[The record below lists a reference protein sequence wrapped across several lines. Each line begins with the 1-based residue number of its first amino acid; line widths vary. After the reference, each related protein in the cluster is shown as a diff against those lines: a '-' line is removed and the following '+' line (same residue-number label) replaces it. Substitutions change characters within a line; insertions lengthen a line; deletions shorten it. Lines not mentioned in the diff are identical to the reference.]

1 MHQPYARKLTLVLL
15 AVGAALAGA
24 GWVAA
29 RPTGAADPPPAVPE
43 PFAAD
48 VEGRTADIAFFARR
62 ADEDPQSA
70 EDRAQLAALYLQRGR
85 ETGDEADVR
94 RAETTAR
101 RSLALR
107 TSHNGK
113 TFVTLASALLAQH
126 RFREAREVAEELVGG
141 DPDVESYRALLGE
154 TQLELGDYDAARA
167 TFASLDPLVAPL
179 SVAPRLARWAELS
192 GRPDAARRI
201 LANALADARR
211 RPELPAEQVAWFHY
225 RLGDLELRAG
235 RLAAAERTF
244 AAGLAV
250 EPNDHRLLGAMARLE
265 ALRGRPQAAVEYG
278 ERAIAVVLDPATLGV
293 VGDAY
298 AALGDRTRAREYFRA
313 MEVAVGGQAGPYHR
327 AWSLFLLDHG
337 ERVPEVLANAQA
349 ELATRR
355 DVYGYDLF
363 AWALHG
369 AGRDAEA
376 REAMTQAL
384 RLGTHDALLFYHA
397 GMIERTLGNRPAAR
411 RYLERALAINSFFHP
426 VQPAT
431 ARATLDSLRREAAA
445 P

>member
-1 MHQPYARKLTLVLL
+1 MITLVLL
-15 AVGAALAGA
+15 AVGAALAGG

-29 RPTGAADPPPAVPE
+29 RPSSAADPPPAARG

-85 ETGDEADVR
+85 ETGDEADFR
-94 RAETTAR
+94 RAEETAR

-126 RFREAREVAEELVGG
+126 RFPEARQVAEELVRG
-141 DPDVESYRALLGE
+141 DPEVESYRALLGE

-167 TFASLDPLVAPL
+167 TFASLDPLVARP

-201 LANALADARR
+201 LANALADAGR

-235 RLAAAERTF
+235 RLAAAERTL

-250 EPNDHRLLGAMARLE
+250 EPSDHRLLGAMARLE
-265 ALRGRPQAAVEYG
+265 AVRGRPRAAIEYG

-298 AALGDRTRAREYFRA
+298 AALGDRPRAREYFRA
-313 MEVAVGGQAGPYHR
+313 MEVAVAGQAGPYHR

-337 ERVPEVLANAQA
+337 ERVPEVLTKAQA
-349 ELATRR
+349 EIMTRR
-355 DVYGYDLF
+355 DVYGYDLLG
-363 AWALHG
+363 WALHM
-369 AGRDAEA
+369 AGRDPEA

-384 RLGTHDALLFYHA
+384 RLGTHDALLFFHA
-397 GMIERTLGNRPAAR
+397 GMIERALGDRPAAR
-411 RYLERALAINSFFHP
+411 RYLDRALAINSFFHP
-426 VQPAT
+426 AQPAI
-431 ARATLDSLRREAAA
+431 ARATLDSLRREVVA

>member
-1 MHQPYARKLTLVLL
+1 MTAEH
-15 AVGAALAGA
+15 G
-24 GWVAA
+24 
-29 RPTGAADPPPAVPE
+29 

-48 VEGRTADIAFFARR
+48 VEERTADIAFFARR
-62 ADEDPQSA
+62 ADEDPESA

-85 ETGDEADVR
+85 ETGEDADFR
-94 RAETTAR
+94 RAEETAR

-126 RFREAREVAEELVGG
+126 RFQEARQVAEELVRG
-141 DPDVESYRALLGE
+141 DPDIESYRALLGE

-192 GRPDAARRI
+192 GRPDVARRI
-201 LANALADARR
+201 LTNALADAGR
-211 RPELPAEQVAWFHY
+211 RPELPAEQAAWFHY

-235 RLAAAERTF
+235 RLTAAER
-244 AAGLAV
+244 ALAGGLAV
-250 EPNDHRLLGAMARLE
+250 EPNDRRLLGAMARLE
-265 ALRGRPQAAVEYG
+265 AVRGRPQRAVEYG

-293 VGDAY
+293 IGEAY
-298 AALGDRTRAREYFRA
+298 AALGDTAKAREYFRA
-313 MEVAVGGQAGPYHR
+313 MEVAVAGQAGPYHR

-337 ERVPEVLANAQA
+337 ERVPEVLAKVRA
-349 ELATRR
+349 EIATRR
-355 DVYGYDLF
+355 DVYGYDLL
-363 AWALHG
+363 AWALHL

-376 REAMTQAL
+376 REASRQAL
-384 RLGTHDALLFYHA
+384 RLGTPDALLFYHA
-397 GMIERTLGNRPAAR
+397 GMIERALGDRPAAR
-411 RYLERALAINSFFHP
+411 RYLERALAVNPYFHP
-426 VQPAT
+426 TQPAL
-431 ARATLDSLRREAAA
+431 ARATLDSLRREVAA